1 MKIQMKSVAR
11 VVAAALAL
19 VIASKTLAVEPN
31 KRRGQVYFKMVCTV
45 CHVQEADRT
54 IPPNARSMAEW
65 TAYMDADKHDARGK
79 SDHQTISYYTSTAYR
94 ESVKDG
100 NKAARKFLKLPA
112 DQIYA
117 DVKAFVVGGARDSD
131 TPASCN

>member
-1 MKIQMKSVAR
+1 MKIQVKSVVR

-65 TAYMDADKHDARGK
+65 TAYMDTDKHDASDK
-79 SDHQTISYYTSTAYR
+79 SDPTVSYYTSTAYR
-94 ESVKDG
+94 ESVKDS
-100 NKAARKFLKLPA
+100 NKAARKFLRLPA
-112 DQIYA
+112 DQVYA

>member
-19 VIASKTLAVEPN
+19 AVAGESAAVEPN
-31 KRRGQVYFKMVCTV
+31 KKRGRVYFKMVCTV

-54 IPPNARSMAEW
+54 ISPNARSMAEW
-65 TAYMDADKHDARGK
+65 TAYMDADKHDASGK
-79 SDHQTISYYTSTAYR
+79 SDPAVSYYTSTTYR
-94 ESVKDG
+94 ESIKDN
-100 NKAARKFLKLPA
+100 NKAAKKFLRLPA

-117 DVKAFVVGGARDSD
+117 DVRAFVVGGARDSD
-131 TPASCN
+131 TPTSCN

>member
-11 VVAAALAL
+11 IVAAALAL
-19 VIASKTLAVEPN
+19 GLATKALAVEPN

-45 CHVQEADRT
+45 CHVQKVDRT

-65 TAYMDADKHDARGK
+65 TAYMDADKHDASGK
-79 SDHQTISYYTSTAYR
+79 TDPTVSYYASTAYR
-94 ESVKDG
+94 ESVKDS

-112 DQIYA
+112 DQVYA